1 MIHHYFH
8 ARKQKSRRS
17 IRLGLA
23 VLAIGITP
31 IWAEAKAVTI
41 NNCGH
46 ELVFNTPPQS
56 AVTILQAT
64 TEAMYLLGLA
74 DMRVVQPSGSQMC
87 CQNIKRSMQ
96 ALSVSLLRLALKRLS
111 ISVLR

>member
-41 NNCGH
+41 NNCGR
-46 ELVFNTPPQS
+46 ELLFNTPPQS
-56 AVTILQAT
+56 AVTIGQAT
-64 TEAMYLLGLA
+64 TEAM
-74 DMRVVQPSGSQMC
+74 PFTWFS
-87 CQNIKRSMQ
+87 
-96 ALSVSLLRLALKRLS
+96 
-111 ISVLR
+111 